1 MRNAYIHFFYFI
13 HDDFIVFIIN
23 VNEGSLLFCNPS
35 AEPTSK
41 IHQHLRR
48 QDLPP
53 VVTRRQVSDEQITCK
68 TDSASPLS
76 SSSSLSS
83 HLTSILQIN
92 CTSEKKLHHQ
102 SHCIVIFFTQPFIQS
117 GFSLSTIFYSA
128 ARRIVIHICFKT
140 SKEKTTRT
148 YHHHFTDN
156 SYLFVEKTTFKS
168 VNVKSILKTKIFFC
182 YLK

>member
-1 MRNAYIHFFYFI
+1 MLQFNGHLLSPHIFLDRQLATIKATAATKFNVLNFQNDEFTPCNTMRNTHIHFFYFI

-23 VNEGSLLFCNPS
+23 VNEGPLLFCNPS
-35 AEPTSK
+35 AQPTSK

-68 TDSASPLS
+68 TDSVSPLS

-92 CTSEKKLHHQ
+92 CTKAK
-102 SHCIVIFFTQPFIQS
+102 
-117 GFSLSTIFYSA
+117 
-128 ARRIVIHICFKT
+128 KT
-140 SKEKTTRT
+140 S
-148 YHHHFTDN
+148 
-156 SYLFVEKTTFKS
+156 SSKS
-168 VNVKSILKTKIFFC
+168 LYCNLLHPAIHSIWL
-182 YLK
+182 